1 MQGMGRVPAR
11 YFGSRAGRW
20 ISKYRQPQVPQ
31 IQAPETQYYQ
41 PTTWWGKIYNYFNP
55 SRRLEKRP
63 YTAEQAA
70 RARGIG
76 AEQLEKNIEERLLIN
91 EMKEGIKTLDIAKS
105 ENEAGYALAKGTY
118 NMIQNWIKNGIVRP
132 TPDRMERASKA
143 LETMKVSEKNIQ
155 EINKLKG
162 ELIEDLK
169 KLKE

>member
-1 MQGMGRVPAR
+1 
-11 YFGSRAGRW
+11 
-20 ISKYRQPQVPQ
+20 
-31 IQAPETQYYQ
+31 
-41 PTTWWGKIYNYFNP
+41 
-55 SRRLEKRP
+55 LEKRP

-155 EINKLKG
+155 EINKHKG